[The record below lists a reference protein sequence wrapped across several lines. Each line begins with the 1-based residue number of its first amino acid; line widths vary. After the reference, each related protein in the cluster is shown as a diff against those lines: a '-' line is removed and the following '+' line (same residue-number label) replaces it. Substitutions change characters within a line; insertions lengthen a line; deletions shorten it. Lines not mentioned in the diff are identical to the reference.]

1 MNPETIIQLIT
12 VLIGS
17 GGIIALFLIAERKTK
32 AQTENITTA
41 IEQWQKIVGRSQS
54 ELEDAQTRAKEF
66 RELYMIQFDI
76 NTKLRKE
83 LDEKN
88 TRIAVL
94 TLLRCHKLRCI
105 DREPPF
111 GYKVATE
118 PNNQE
123 IEQTQK

>member
-1 MNPETIIQLIT
+1 MNAETIIQLIT

-17 GGIIALFLIAERKTK
+17 GGIVALFLIAERKTK

-54 ELEDAQTRAKEF
+54 ELEDAQARAKEF

-94 TLLRCHKLRCI
+94 SLLRCHKLRCI

-111 GYKVATE
+111 GYEVATE
-118 PNNQE
+118 DKQQE
-123 IEQTQK
+123 LEET